1 MPREIPPTAGLP
13 PYWRDLWGINHAH
26 LADQLSA
33 QLALPA
39 PQIECSGTAALMV
52 ALSTLSAARQN
63 RRRDEVIIP
72 AYTCPLVAMAVAHCG
87 LRVRLCDLAPD
98 HFDFDPEILAPLM
111 SERTLAVIPT
121 HLGGR
126 VADVHRVA
134 VEAAAHG
141 ALVIEDAAQA
151 LGAQV
156 GEYGDMTF
164 FSLAAG
170 KGLSLYEGG
179 ILTARDSALRQAL
192 RQTSQSIIPQN
203 WHRELRRCLEL
214 IAYTACYRPHGLHYA
229 YGIPRKRALRAKD
242 FLAAIGDNFPPEIP
256 LHRVSR
262 WRKNVG
268 ARALPRLPDFL
279 KRTREQ
285 AQFRCERLRQIPRL
299 RVLADADGR
308 QGVWPFLML
317 LMPDAK
323 SRDALLAQLWSS
335 PHGVTRLFLHAL
347 PDYALLN
354 KIIPVKDSV
363 PHARN
368 FAARLLTISNSLWLE
383 DTAFEHICQTLEAA
397 VQSAGAFPSPLADI

>member
-13 PYWRDLWGINHAH
+13 PHWRDLWGSNHTNPAN
-26 LADQLSA
+26 LADQLAA

-39 PQIECSGTAALMV
+39 PQIECSGTAALIV
-52 ALSTLSAARQN
+52 ALSTLSALQQN
-63 RRRDEVIIP
+63 RRRDEVILP
-72 AYTCPLVAMAVAHCG
+72 AYTCPLVAMAAAHCG
-87 LRVRLCDLAPD
+87 LRVRLCDLAPE
-98 HFDFDPEILAPLM
+98 HFDLNPEVLVSLM

-126 VADVHRVA
+126 VADVRRVA
-134 VEAAAHG
+134 ALAAERG
-141 ALVIEDAAQA
+141 ITVIEDAAQA

-156 GEYGDMTF
+156 GEYGDLTF

-192 RQTSQSIIPQN
+192 RQASQVSIPQK

-214 IAYTACYRPHGLHYA
+214 IVYTACYRPRGLHYA
-229 YGIPRKRALRAKD
+229 YGIPRRRALRAED
-242 FLAAIGDNFPPEIP
+242 FLAAIGDDFTPDIP

-262 WRKNVG
+262 WRKSVG
-268 ARALPRLPDFL
+268 ARALLRLPDFL
-279 KRTREQ
+279 KHTREQ
-285 AQFRCERLRQIPRL
+285 ARIRCERLRQILRL
-299 RVLADADGR
+299 RVLADADGK
-308 QGVWPFLML
+308 QGVWPFLMV

-323 SRDALLAQLWSS
+323 SRDAALAQLWSS

-347 PDYALLN
+347 PDYLYLN
-354 KIIPVKDSV
+354 KIIPPEDAV
-363 PHARN
+363 PHARD

-383 DTAFEHICQTLEAA
+383 DTAFEHVCRTLEA
-397 VQSAGAFPSPLADI
+397 VV